1 MNQKK
6 ATVVM
11 LISDKEDFRTRKFIG
26 DKEKHY
32 LIESILF
39 EDITILS
46 VYVPNSRE
54 WKYIRPNPIELKKEI
69 EEIYHYS

>member
-11 LISDKEDFRTRKFIG
+11 LISDKEAFRTRKFIG

-46 VYVPNSRE
+46 VYAPNNRT
-54 WKYIRPNPIELKKEI
+54 
-69 EEIYHYS
+69 